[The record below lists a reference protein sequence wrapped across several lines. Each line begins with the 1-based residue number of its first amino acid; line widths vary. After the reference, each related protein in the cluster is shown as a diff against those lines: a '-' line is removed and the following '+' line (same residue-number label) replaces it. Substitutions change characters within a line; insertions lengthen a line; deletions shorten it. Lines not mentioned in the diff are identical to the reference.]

1 MPNPPEPHQAPRPR
15 CWRLKPLAVDGL
27 ESSIE
32 PSRERLTLGRSEDN
46 DVVLDGE
53 LYPSVSGHH
62 TLVEFVEGEL
72 WVEDLGSRNGTYIDG
87 ETITRTTINLGT
99 QIQLGTIG
107 PRFAVVSS
115 EPLSQTMFVD
125 PKAMQATMGKVSE
138 KQVHELVQ
146 RRAVRTYVGVTVL
159 CVALAAVLFWWTRDA
174 MRTNKGE
181 MTATMEEA
189 NTAQR
194 ERDAQVSDELRLA
207 RGVIKQLQ
215 ELNAIHEEERIERER
230 ERESLT
236 QALKERVEERE
247 NAAEALGERLV
258 ALEGTD
264 EQGEEIRRLSRLIE
278 ETQADLREARTQLTS
293 FNPVNLEQARL
304 AGVSHVRR
312 TVVLLEVEVA
322 LINSETMEL
331 LYLSRDSEPNF
342 DGRGIPVIMESSG
355 SGFCVDENGWILT
368 NAHVANPHQGDLL
381 AMASELPIATQT
393 SIYAVFSGTQE
404 RHHAELVK
412 VADDDIDLALVR
424 IEPFMGMPHL
434 NDFNLESVAPEPG
447 GDLYLLGFPLG
458 NFALQEG
465 RTVIASTFRG
475 ILSRIVDGSL
485 QVDAG
490 VHPGN
495 SGGPITDPLGRV
507 IGIVSSVQATP
518 EQTAVYTIGYGIPI
532 ADASSIWPPTD
543 PQATEDE

>member
-1 MPNPPEPHQAPRPR
+1 
-15 CWRLKPLAVDGL
+15 
-27 ESSIE
+27 
-32 PSRERLTLGRSEDN
+32 
-46 DVVLDGE
+46 
-53 LYPSVSGHH
+53 
-62 TLVEFVEGEL
+62 
-72 WVEDLGSRNGTYIDG
+72 
-87 ETITRTTINLGT
+87 
-99 QIQLGTIG
+99 
-107 PRFAVVSS
+107 
-115 EPLSQTMFVD
+115 
-125 PKAMQATMGKVSE
+125 VSE
-138 KQVHELVQ
+138 SKVEEMVQ
-146 RRAVRTYVGVTVL
+146 SRARRTYLRVTL
-159 CVALAAVLFWWTRDA
+159 LSAALIALLGWWGTNA
-174 MRTNKGE
+174 MRTSSDE
-181 MTATMEEA
+181 ISASLEEA
-189 NTAQR
+189 SAAQR
-194 ERDAQVSDELRLA
+194 ERDAQVADELRLA
-207 RGVIKQLQ
+207 RGVIERLQ
-215 ELNAIHEEERIERER
+215 ELNTLREEERIESERKRETLALALKSR
-230 ERESLT
+230 VDERESAAV
-236 QALKERVEERE
+236 ALSDR
-247 NAAEALGERLV
+247 LG
-258 ALEGTD
+258 ALEGD
-264 EQGEEIRRLSRLIE
+264 NEQGEEIQRLSRMIE
-278 ETQADLREARTQLTS
+278 ETQAELREARTQLTS

-322 LINSETMEL
+322 LVNSETMEL

-355 SGFCVDENGWILT
+355 SGFCVSEGGWILT
-368 NAHVANPHQGDLL
+368 NAHVADPHQGDLL
-381 AMASELPIATQT
+381 ALASELPIATQT

-424 IEPFMGMPHL
+424 IDPFEGMPHL
-434 NDFNLESVAPEPG
+434 NDFNLESATPEPG

-507 IGIVSSVQATP
+507 IGIVTSVQATP

-532 ADASSIWPPTD
+532 ADAASIWPP
-543 PQATEDE
+543 PAIQPAEDE